1 MDIKCFFDKQTFTLT
16 YLVTDPKTKDAI
28 VIDPVLDYEPWA
40 SKTDSESVD
49 KLIAAIKEQNL
60 TLRYILETH
69 AHADH
74 LSGAQR
80 LKDVFPKAKHA
91 IGSKITDVQETFK
104 QIFDLPNDFPTDGS
118 QFDQL
123 LDDGEVFQAG
133 SIKIETMHTPGHT
146 PACATY
152 KIDDAIFTGD
162 TLFMPDTGT
171 GRCDFPGGDTR
182 TMYRSVKRLYQ
193 LDEATRVFVGH
204 DYQANG
210 RDVAFESTIKEEKKN
225 NVALPASLD
234 ENDFVNWREKRDQA
248 LAAPKLL
255 FQSVQVNVDA
265 GRLPKPSSNNEIRYL
280 KIPINAFR
288 PNVDKDSLTYDS
300 VAKA

>member
-1 MDIKCFFDKQTFTLT
+1 MDIKSFFDKKTYTIT
-16 YLVTDPKTKDAI
+16 YLVFDSKTKDAI

-40 SKTDSESVD
+40 SKTDCKSVD
-49 KLIAAIKEQNL
+49 QVITAIKNQNL

-91 IGSKITDVQETFK
+91 IGSKITDVQEKFK
-104 QIFDLPNDFPTDGS
+104 QIFDLPDDFPTDGS
-118 QFDQL
+118 QFDKL
-123 LDDGEVFQAG
+123 LDDGELLQVG
-133 SIKIETMHTPGHT
+133 SIKIETIHTPGHT

-182 TMYRSVKRLYQ
+182 TLYRSVNRLYQ
-193 LDEATRVFVGH
+193 LDESTRVFVGH
-204 DYQANG
+204 DYQPGG
-210 RDVAFESTIKEEKKN
+210 RDVAIESTIREEKKN
-225 NVALPASLD
+225 NIALPAGLG
-234 ENDFVNWREKRDQA
+234 EEDFVNWREKRDQD

-255 FQSVQVNVDA
+255 FQSVQVNVNA
-265 GRLPKPSSNNEIRYL
+265 GRLPEPSSKNEIRYL
-280 KIPINAFR
+280 KIPINVFK
-288 PNVDKDSLTYDS
+288 PKLEENSLTYDS
-300 VAKA
+300 APRD